1 MDKYCLDTNVFIEAW
16 NRYYS
21 IDICPEYW
29 DILDGLARKGIIF
42 APIEVKNEIDKT
54 DDGLKKLFWEKPYF
68 FRDITIP
75 VQENLRYIMSTYGRL
90 VDTIKQRSIADPW
103 VIAHALAESATVV
116 TKETPTGRDTR
127 RIRIPDVCMALDV
140 PWIDDFEFT
149 REIGIRFSAKIGK

>member
-54 DDGLKKLFWEKPYF
+54 DDGLKKWFREKPYF
-68 FRDITIP
+68 FRD
-75 VQENLRYIMSTYGRL
+75 RKS
-90 VDTIKQRSIADPW
+90 
-103 VIAHALAESATVV
+103 VV
-116 TKETPTGRDTR
+116 
-127 RIRIPDVCMALDV
+127 
-140 PWIDDFEFT
+140 
-149 REIGIRFSAKIGK
+149 